1 MSQTENLIQ
10 KAKAFSPALFFTKG
24 HSRSIKAKKNIAA
37 LVLIK
42 GVSVLTSFILVPLTI
57 NYLSPVKY
65 GIWLTM
71 FGIVGWFGLL
81 DIGLGNGL
89 RNKFAESVAAGDK
102 KSARIYLSTS
112 YALLGIIMSVACLL
126 FFILNQFLDWSSI
139 LNVSTDET
147 LELGKV
153 AAVIFGFFCMQLVVK
168 LISSVLLA
176 DQKAAFAAALNT
188 ICSLLSL
195 VTVFVLTKTA
205 HGSGSLLNMAL
216 AIGLINVIVPLL
228 ASFWFFATFYKEYR
242 PSFKQVNFKYA
253 KGLMNVGAMFF
264 LFQSTA
270 LIVVAT
276 DNIIISQLF
285 GPADVT
291 PYNIALKYFTPV
303 LVIFNILST
312 PLWSAYTEAYA
323 HKDTDWI
330 RRITGKM
337 IKVWLLLFIA
347 IIPML
352 FFAELAYEFWVGKEI
367 KIPFIL
373 TAFMAVYVMLS
384 SWNQIF
390 GNFINGIGKLR
401 LAFYLTIVTAV
412 INIPLCIFLAKYAG
426 FGVAGIIAASSL
438 SLIPDIIFLPIQ
450 YYKIVKNKATGIW
463 NK

>member
-1 MSQTENLIQ
+1 MLQAQEANSKLRKLNP
-10 KAKAFSPALFFTKG
+10 KLFFTKG

-37 LVLIK
+37 LVIIK
-42 GVSVLTSFILVPLTI
+42 GISILTSFILVPLTI

-102 KSARIYLSTS
+102 RSARIYLSTS
-112 YALLGIIMSVACLL
+112 YFLLGLIMLTACVVFL
-126 FFILNQFLDWSSI
+126 IVNQFLDWPSI
-139 LNVSTDET
+139 LNVSSDKT

-153 AAVIFGFFCMQLVVK
+153 AAIIFGFFCMQLVVK

-188 ICSLLSL
+188 ISSLLSL
-195 VTVFVLTKTA
+195 LTVFILTKA
-205 HGSGSLLNMAL
+205 SVGPGSLVNMAL
-216 AIGLINVIVPLL
+216 AVGLINVLVPLV
-228 ASFWFFATFYKEYR
+228 ASLWFFATFYKDYR
-242 PSFKQVNFKYA
+242 PSFKFVNFKYT

-303 LVIFNILST
+303 LIVFNILST

-323 HKDTDWI
+323 HKDMDWI

-337 IKVWLLLFIA
+337 IKVWFLLFLA
-347 IIPML
+347 VIPML
-352 FFAELAYEFWVGKEI
+352 FFAELAYELWVGKEI

-373 TAFMAVYVMLS
+373 TVFMAVYVMLS

-401 LAFYLTIVTAV
+401 LAFYLTIVTAI
-412 INIPLCIFLAKYAG
+412 INIPLCILLAKYTSL
-426 FGVAGIIAASSL
+426 GVAGIIAASSL

-450 YYKIVKNKATGIW
+450 YYKIVKNKAHGIW

>member
-1 MSQTENLIQ
+1 MPQAEEAILKTN
-10 KAKAFSPALFFTKG
+10 KFNPKLFFTAG

-42 GVSVLTSFILVPLTI
+42 GISVVNSFLLVPLTI
-57 NYLSPVKY
+57 NYLTPIKY
-65 GIWLTM
+65 GIWLTV

-89 RNKFAESVAAGDK
+89 RNKFAESIAGGDK

-112 YALLGIIMSVACLL
+112 YALLTIIMASACML
-126 FFILNQFLDWSSI
+126 FFIVNQFLDWSAI
-139 LNVSTDET
+139 LNVSADKT

-153 AAVIFGFFCMQLVVK
+153 AAIIFGFFCMQLVVK

-188 ICSLLSL
+188 ICSILSL
-195 VTVFVLTKTA
+195 ITVYVLTKTT
-205 HGSGSLLNMAL
+205 SSSLLYMAL
-216 AIGLINVIVPLL
+216 AIGLINVIVPLV
-228 ASFWFFATFYKEYR
+228 ASFWFFATFYKEYA
-242 PSFKQVNFKYA
+242 PSLKYVNFKYA

-285 GPADVT
+285 GPAEVT
-291 PYNIALKYFTPV
+291 PYNIALKYFTPII
-303 LVIFNILST
+303 VIFNILST
-312 PLWSAYTEAYA
+312 PLWSAYTEAFA
-323 HKDTDWI
+323 HKDMDWI
-330 RRITGKM
+330 KRITGKM
-337 IKVWLLLFIA
+337 IRVWFLLFIA
-347 IIPML
+347 VIPML
-352 FFAELAYEFWVGKEI
+352 FFAEFVYELWVGKEI

-401 LAFYLTIVTAV
+401 LAFYLTIFTAIV
-412 INIPLCIFLAKYAG
+412 NIPLCIFLAKYAG
-426 FGVAGIIAASSL
+426 FGVSGIIAASCL
-438 SLIPDIIFLPIQ
+438 SLIPDIIFIPIQ